1 MPEGCRFPGPGLASL
16 SGPTRHTLPAPR
28 AADWGQKDVSG
39 WEIVFLLSNAPLG
52 TRPSR
57 DGWRGCALGLSW
69 EHCAPAGAQ
78 SITGRTFK
86 RNHNEVPRCARAENS
101 PRPPRLGEEQR
112 GRESSV
118 NGGGAGWCQ
127 HQWGAVVTE
136 VPPGAPRLATKE
148 SPISMDQGRDHPH
161 NQVAAWAMRVGP
173 VTWAPAL
180 VTFHLLLWVMLP
192 GESGLR
198 VGEDTPP
205 AGWRGCS
212 PIPPGLPAGALRG
225 QAPWL
230 VVPMAG
236 VPQAPT
242 VYKAQ

>member
-1 MPEGCRFPGPGLASL
+1 M
-16 SGPTRHTLPAPR
+16 
-28 AADWGQKDVSG
+28 
-39 WEIVFLLSNAPLG
+39 
-52 TRPSR
+52 
-57 DGWRGCALGLSW
+57 
-69 EHCAPAGAQ
+69 
-78 SITGRTFK
+78 
-86 RNHNEVPRCARAENS
+86 
-101 PRPPRLGEEQR
+101 
-112 GRESSV
+112 

-148 SPISMDQGRDHPH
+148 SPISMDQRHDHPH

-180 VTFHLLLWVMLP
+180 VTFHLPLWVMLP

-205 AGWRGCS
+205 AGWWGCS